1 MEIYGCKVNH
11 LKNPLGFEMEET
23 VFSWKVQNARGKK
36 QSEARIQ
43 VALDEDFVH
52 MEADTGFRRELDSLA
67 CPVDISLRPFTRYY
81 WKVTVRSD
89 AEAEETERSAGAN
102 GESVQEEA
110 DRPEEAES
118 AVQWFETA
126 RMDEPWKGQW
136 ISCNSDETRHPYF
149 EKEIAPGKEVRQ
161 ARLYVCGLGLYE
173 AYYNGIKIGDEYLTP
188 YSNNYNGWVQ
198 YQTFDVTEAV
208 RQKGMLSILLGNGWY
223 KGRFGFTAKEEKGF
237 YGNEWKLLA
246 ELRLL
251 YDDGTKEVIGT
262 DESWRVRRSN
272 LTFSSLYDGE
282 RMDDTLD
289 SMPIENAFVCEAP
302 KGRLMARKSLPVRVK
317 KTICPVELIH
327 TPAGETVLDMGQE
340 FTGIFALQVDVPRGT
355 EVHIQT
361 GEILQQG
368 NFYNDN
374 LRSAKSEHR
383 YISGGKPTVIRP
395 RFTYYGYRY
404 VKIEGIEDIKPEDF
418 EGLVL
423 YSDIEDVG
431 EVTTGNAL
439 VNQFISNVRWGL
451 RSNFLDVP
459 TDCPQRDERMG
470 WTGDAQVFSP
480 TAMYLTDSYAFYEKY
495 LYDIYSEQRLLG
507 GKVPNVVP
515 SAGITD
521 AACAWGDAAC
531 IIPWNMYLF
540 YGDKSILRKQYD
552 SMKAWVEYV
561 RGLEEQDHAWRKQ
574 FHFGDWLALDHPRQ
588 EAEQVLGG
596 TDEDFLAALYYAVSA
611 ELVAKAA
618 AVLGQEEDRAAY
630 QALHDAQIAEIKR
643 EYYSVT
649 GRCCIKTQTALLLT
663 LKYHLSDNEE
673 LTKNQLRKL
682 FEDCDDK
689 FRTGFIGT
697 PVLCHV
703 LSDYG
708 MGDLAYKLLL
718 NEEYPG
724 WLHEVKLGATTVWER
739 WNSVLD
745 DGSISGTGMNSLNH
759 YAYGSVL
766 EWIFAHG
773 AGLKYT
779 QESQGGRQL
788 KIAPELNWELKELH
802 AVYDGQAGI
811 YRVHWQITGPSR
823 VKMTVQV
830 PFGCQAALVL
840 PLARPETY
848 EDGGN
853 PMFADVRDGVC
864 MLSAGVY
871 ETEYETTEPFI
882 KQYSIDTPIKELL
895 ADRKARERLQGIL
908 PLERLPE
915 RYHALSLREAA
926 GAFGGRIGEDELERI
941 NGLLLSI

>member
-1 MEIYGCKVNH
+1 MEIYSCKVNH
-11 LKNPLGFEMEET
+11 LENPLGFEMEET
-23 VFSWKVQNARGKK
+23 VFSWKVKNARGKK
-36 QSEARIQ
+36 QTEARIQ
-43 VALDEDFVH
+43 VAQDANFAH
-52 MEADTGFRRELDSLA
+52 METDTGFSPALDSLA
-67 CPVDISLRPFTRYY
+67 CPVDIKLRPFTRYY
-81 WKVTVRSD
+81 WKVTVRTD
-89 AEAEETERSAGAN
+89 EEAESG
-102 GESVQEEA
+102 GM
-110 DRPEEAES
+110 EEAES

-126 RMDEPWKGQW
+126 RMDEPWKGRW
-136 ISCNSDETRHPYF
+136 ISCNSTETRHPYF
-149 EKEIAPGKEVRQ
+149 EKEIAPTKEVHR

-173 AYYNGIKIGDEYLTP
+173 ACYNGKKIGDEYLTP

-198 YQTFDVTEAV
+198 YQTYDVTEAV
-208 RQKGMLSILLGNGWY
+208 RSAGTLSILLGNGWY
-223 KGRFGFTAKEEKGF
+223 KGRFGFTAREEKGF

-246 ELRLL
+246 ELHLL
-251 YDDGTKEVIGT
+251 YADGTEEVIGT

-272 LTFSSLYDGE
+272 ITFSSLYDGE
-282 RMDDTLD
+282 RMDDTLAP
-289 SMPIENAFVCEAP
+289 MPMEQPSVCEAP
-302 KGRLMARKSLPVRVK
+302 KGCLMARKSLPVRVK
-317 KTICPVELIH
+317 KTLRPVELIH

-340 FTGIFALQVDVPRGT
+340 FAGIFTLRAEVPAGT
-355 EVHIQT
+355 EVVLQT

-374 LRSAKSEHR
+374 LRSAKSEYR
-383 YISGGKPTVIRP
+383 YMSGGKPVVIRP
-395 RFTYYGYRY
+395 KFTYYGYRY
-404 VKIEGIEDIKPEDF
+404 VKIQGIEDLKPEAF

-431 EVTTGNAL
+431 EMTTGNAL
-439 VNQFISNVRWGL
+439 VNRFISNVRWGL

-495 LYDIYSEQRLLG
+495 LYDIYSEQRQLG
-507 GKVPNVVP
+507 GMVPNVVP
-515 SAGITD
+515 SAGITE

-531 IIPWNMYLF
+531 IIPWNLYLF
-540 YGDKSILRKQYD
+540 YGDKAILRKQYA
-552 SMKAWVEYV
+552 SMKAWVDYV
-561 RGLEEQDHAWRKQ
+561 RGLEERDHAWRKQ

-588 EAEQVLGG
+588 DAEQMLGG
-596 TDEDFLAALYYAVSA
+596 TDEDFLASIYYAVSA

-618 AVLGQEEDRAAY
+618 AVLGHEEDRAVY

-673 LTKNQLRKL
+673 LIKNQLKKL
-682 FEDCDDK
+682 FDDCDGK

-697 PVLCHV
+697 PILCHV

-708 MGDLAYKLLL
+708 MDGLAYKLLL

-766 EWIFAHG
+766 EWMFAHG

-779 QESQGGRQL
+779 QESRGGRLL
-788 KIAPELNWELKELH
+788 KIVPELNWELRELN
-802 AVYDGQAGI
+802 AAYDSPAGL
-811 YRVHWQITGPSR
+811 YRVHWQIADPTH
-823 VKMTVQV
+823 VKMTIQV
-830 PFGCQAALVL
+830 PFSCQAALTL
-840 PLARPETY
+840 PFARQETF
-848 EDGGN
+848 EDREN
-853 PMFADVRDGVC
+853 PMFADVRNGVC
-864 MLSAGVY
+864 MLAAGAY
-871 ETEYETTEPFI
+871 EAVYETTEPFI
-882 KQYSIDTPIKELL
+882 K
-895 ADRKARERLQGIL
+895 
-908 PLERLPE
+908 
-915 RYHALSLREAA
+915 
-926 GAFGGRIGEDELERI
+926 
-941 NGLLLSI
+941 